1 MTVLRAG
8 IGLAGLAF
16 LGLILW
22 AWFAAGG
29 GDGFLRQ
36 GEVLLALEWGQVT
49 LADLYLGFFLM
60 AVIIYLVERR
70 IWSAL
75 FWALPTFVL
84 GNWWPAIWLVARL
97 PMLAERLRPAAPAPA
112 PAPAADP
119 ETEAT

>member
-1 MTVLRAG
+1 MMIVRASV
-8 IGLAGLAF
+8 GLAGLAF

-22 AWFAAGG
+22 AWFTAGG

-49 LADLYLGFFLM
+49 LADLYLGFFLT
-60 AVIIYLVERR
+60 AVIVFLVERS

-84 GNWWPAIWLVARL
+84 GNWWAAIWLVARL
-97 PMLAERLRPAAPAPA
+97 PVLIERLRPEA
-112 PAPAADP
+112 PAPAAEPKAD
-119 ETEAT
+119 